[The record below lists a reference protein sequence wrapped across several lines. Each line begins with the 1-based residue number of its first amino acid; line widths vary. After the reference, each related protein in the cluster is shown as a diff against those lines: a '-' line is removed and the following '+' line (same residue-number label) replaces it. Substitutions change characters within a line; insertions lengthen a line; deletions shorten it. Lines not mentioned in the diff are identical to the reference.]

1 MVRKGRDFQ
10 QNINRCKERNE
21 EHRKPPNKLGGGE
34 RACRREAKRAKYE
47 VSDDIY
53 HRRSDDLVEGILDE
67 AAKPAPEE
75 PFHFG
80 DDKKRNEYR
89 SYQHANRSGD
99 EAVGDDHD
107 RYGLGRCKQD

>member
-34 RACRREAKRAKYE
+34 RARGWEAKRAKHE

-53 HRRSDDLVEGILDE
+53 HRRGDDLVEGILNE
-67 AAKPAPEE
+67 TAKPAPKE
-75 PFHFG
+75 PFHLG
-80 DDKKRNEYR
+80 NNKKGNEDWAN
-89 SYQHANRSGD
+89 QHANRSGD
-99 EAVGDDHD
+99 EA
-107 RYGLGRCKQD
+107 